1 MPPISFTDTAKF
13 DARSYSEVI
22 LPKTHQAPNAF
33 EERDHASIQTL
44 FVTDPAD
51 DMQMIANK
59 KDKLLNTTDN

>member
-1 MPPISFTDTAKF
+1 VT
-13 DARSYSEVI
+13 

-33 EERDHASIQTL
+33 EEHDHASIQAL

-59 KDKLLNTTDN
+59 EDKLLDTTDNWILNNLT